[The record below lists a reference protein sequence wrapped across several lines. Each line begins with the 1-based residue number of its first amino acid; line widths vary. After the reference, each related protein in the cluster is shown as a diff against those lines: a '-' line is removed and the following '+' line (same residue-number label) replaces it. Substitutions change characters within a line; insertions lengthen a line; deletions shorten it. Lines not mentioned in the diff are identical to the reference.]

1 MQALVTSSNY
11 GYPQRVSTGFDQRR
25 LSILLA
31 VLEKRSG
38 LKLSAHN
45 VFINM
50 AGGVR
55 IFEPAVDLAVC
66 CSIVSSLKDFA
77 IHNNTVIIGEVGL
90 GGEIRSVSNIE
101 KRIKEAEKL
110 GFNRIIVP
118 GDNYKESSSYQK
130 LKIEPANNLS
140 DAIKIVSSS

>member
-1 MQALVTSSNY
+1 
-11 GYPQRVSTGFDQRR
+11 
-25 LSILLA
+25 LL
-31 VLEKRSG
+31 
-38 LKLSAHN
+38 
-45 VFINM
+45 
-50 AGGVR
+50 
-55 IFEPAVDLAVC
+55 EPAVDLAVC

-77 IHNNTVIIGEVGL
+77 IDNNTVIIGEVGL